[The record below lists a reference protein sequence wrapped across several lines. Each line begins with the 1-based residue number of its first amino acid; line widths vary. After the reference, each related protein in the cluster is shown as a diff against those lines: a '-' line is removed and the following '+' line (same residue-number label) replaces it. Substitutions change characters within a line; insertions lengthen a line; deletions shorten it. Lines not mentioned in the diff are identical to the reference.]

1 MAERGRTDGDAD
13 DETTGR
19 NSKVARVIEEYSLT
33 GLDDELVALWSG
45 DGDEQRSLREL
56 AEYVNHELLRS
67 AMESAGMS
75 PLEGEVENTYR
86 LLTDGDVS
94 SGMQM
99 QAETAL
105 DREGVD
111 VDRLRT
117 DFVSHQA
124 VHTYLTK
131 FRGVDTPGT
140 TDERDQVDK
149 TVDAIQRLK
158 SRLAAVAADNLRT
171 LQETDRITLGTFN
184 VLVDVRVF
192 CDDCQTQYEIG
203 ELLRSG
209 GCDCEQ
215 ER

>member
-1 MAERGRTDGDAD
+1 MAESGREDGDKQTAG
-13 DETTGR
+13 T
-19 NSKVARVIEEYSLT
+19 NSKVGRVIAEYGLT
-33 GLDDELVALWSG
+33 GLGDELVALWSDEG
-45 DGDEQRSLREL
+45 DNQRSLREL

-67 AMESAGMS
+67 AMENAGMS

-86 LLTDGDVS
+86 LLTDDDVS
-94 SGMQM
+94 SGMRT

-105 DREGVD
+105 EREGVD
-111 VDRLRT
+111 VERLRT

-131 FRGVDTPGT
+131 FRGVETPGT
-140 TDERDQVDK
+140 TDEGDQVDK

-158 SRLAAVAADNLRT
+158 NRLAAVTADNLRT
-171 LQETDRITLGTFN
+171 LRETDRIMLGEFN

-192 CDDCQTQYEIG
+192 CEDCQTRYDVV

-209 GCDCEQ
+209 GCDCGQ
-215 ER
+215 EG